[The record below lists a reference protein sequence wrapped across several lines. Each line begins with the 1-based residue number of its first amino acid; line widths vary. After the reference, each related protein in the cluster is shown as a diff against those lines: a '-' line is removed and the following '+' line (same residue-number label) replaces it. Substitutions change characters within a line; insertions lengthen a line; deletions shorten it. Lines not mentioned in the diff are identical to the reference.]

1 MSKKIVFKNKKKWS
15 ALIKNAR
22 QNEMSLALFI
32 SLLDQVKQV
41 KKVERERKK
50 FGDYLKWEDAN
61 SKGSFYLSVPIYSK
75 KDNKPTGMTRM
86 IFDRKEVPIEFQYLL
101 KHKLDL

>member
-50 FGDYLKWEDAN
+50 FGDYLKWEDAD
-61 SKGSFYLSVPIYSK
+61 SKSSFYLSVPIYSK

-86 IFDRKEVPIEFQYLL
+86 IFDRKEVPIEFQDLL
-101 KHKLDL
+101 EDNN